1 MWLTRFF
8 QITAEVFP
16 TISRCF
22 SYYGR
27 PTHARSKYS
36 SVWLMSRCWGS
47 TTEASRTSPTRVLVS
62 DHILFLQMIT
72 ITQMLLAD
80 DSNRETPTATRTLR
94 LAISTGADT
103 GFPERGGGGEDIH
116 KRTPIGHCLRDVIHP
131 PKKWP
136 QARIQD
142 FLRGGGGGWRHS
154 HAPPP
159 PLDIARM
166 TSSALPK
173 SDPRRGY
180 RISWGGGGEG
190 IVRVTSS
197 ALQKVE
203 KKPHSWPITS
213 TPPWTL
219 SAWRHPPPL
228 LAIPKRTPPPPG
240 RTQEGGCR
248 DMPNKLTSQTS
259 ARLS

>member
-1 MWLTRFF
+1 M
-8 QITAEVFP
+8 FP

-72 ITQMLLAD
+72 ITQMLLAV

-103 GFPERGGGGEDIH
+103 GFPERGGGVKTFTSAH
-116 KRTPIGHCLRDVIHP
+116 
-131 PKKWP
+131 
-136 QARIQD
+136 
-142 FLRGGGGGWRHS
+142 
-154 HAPPP
+154 
-159 PLDIARM
+159 PLDIVRM

-203 KKPHSWPITS
+203 K
-213 TPPWTL
+213 TPTL
-219 SAWRHPPPL
+219 GQSQAPPL
-228 LAIPKRTPPPPG
+228 GHYPRDVTHPYSWQFPSAPPPPG

-248 DMPNKLTSQTS
+248 DMPNRLTSQTS